1 MVPQGLLFCAKIYF
15 IIIKQLLKNN
25 SALFFSSLIK
35 IQMKQFKI
43 LKKNIF
49 KKPLNVVLKLRYGV
63 RITMR
68 ISNYLASRK
77 RYSGQNNALN
87 AELTGHFNKGEE

>member
-1 MVPQGLLFCAKIYF
+1 
-15 IIIKQLLKNN
+15 
-25 SALFFSSLIK
+25 
-35 IQMKQFKI
+35 MKQYKI

-77 RYSGQNNALN
+77 RYSGQNNTLN

>member
-1 MVPQGLLFCAKIYF
+1 
-15 IIIKQLLKNN
+15 
-25 SALFFSSLIK
+25 
-35 IQMKQFKI
+35 MKQFKI

-49 KKPLNVVLKLRYGV
+49 KEPLNVVLKLRYGV
-63 RITMR
+63 KITMR
-68 ISNYLASRK
+68 IGNYLASRK

>member
-1 MVPQGLLFCAKIYF
+1 
-15 IIIKQLLKNN
+15 
-25 SALFFSSLIK
+25 
-35 IQMKQFKI
+35 MKQFKI

-63 RITMR
+63 KKTMR
-68 ISNYLASRK
+68 ISTYLTSRK

>member
-1 MVPQGLLFCAKIYF
+1 
-15 IIIKQLLKNN
+15 
-25 SALFFSSLIK
+25 
-35 IQMKQFKI
+35 MKQCKI

-63 RITMR
+63 KITMR
-68 ISNYLASRK
+68 IGNYLASRK